1 MRKKL
6 ENIPTNIITGFLG
19 VGKTTAILHLLTQ
32 KPENERWAVLVNE
45 FGEIGIDGSLY
56 AGLNHADPDAEQTL
70 FIREVPGGCMC
81 CAAGLPLQI
90 ALTLLLNDAKPDRL
104 FIEPT
109 GLGHPKEVIQTL
121 SEGHYL
127 EVLDLQHTIT
137 LVDARKVSDD
147 RYRTHA
153 TFIQQLEVA
162 DVIVANKTDQ
172 YGENDSEKLQK
183 YLHELG
189 VDKPQRFYE
198 TSMGRID
205 LSWLSGAHGGVGA
218 LMAGHVHGHSHALD
232 TVPDSL
238 PMPGDKDFPECG
250 YLTVKN
256 KGEGFFSQGWVFQ
269 SRFVFDNDKL
279 NRFFQGIEVERL
291 KGVFV
296 TPQGSV
302 SYNKADGVLTEMPI
316 SDSKV
321 SRIEWI
327 HHDENRLIELEQAL
341 MKCMQT

>member
-1 MRKKL
+1 MKPKL

-19 VGKTTAILHLLTQ
+19 VGKTTAILHLLKQ

-56 AGLNHADPDAEQTL
+56 AGLNRAEPDAKQTL

-109 GLGHPKEVIQTL
+109 GLGHPKEVIQVL
-121 SEGHYL
+121 SEGHYS

-147 RYRTHA
+147 RYRSHA

-172 YGENDSEKLQK
+172 YDESDSDKLQK

-189 VDKPQRFYE
+189 VDKPQKFYE
-198 TSMGRID
+198 VSMGRID
-205 LSWLSGAHGGVGA
+205 LNWLNGEHGG
-218 LMAGHVHGHSHALD
+218 AGSLASGHAHSHASTDVL
-232 TVPDSL
+232 DSL
-238 PMPGDKDFPECG
+238 PMPGDSDFPECG

-269 SRFVFDNDKL
+269 SHFMFDNEKL
-279 NRFFQGIEVERL
+279 NRFFLGLDVERL

-296 TPQGSV
+296 TNQGAV

-316 SDSKV
+316 SDLSA

-327 HHDENRLIELEQAL
+327 HNDENSLNDLEKELMNCL
-341 MKCMQT
+341 GK